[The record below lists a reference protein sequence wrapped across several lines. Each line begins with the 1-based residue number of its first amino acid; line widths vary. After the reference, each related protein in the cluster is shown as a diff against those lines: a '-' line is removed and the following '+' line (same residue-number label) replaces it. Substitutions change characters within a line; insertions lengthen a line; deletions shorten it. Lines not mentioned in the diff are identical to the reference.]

1 MDKKFEIILS
11 FIKDLSIETPDA
23 ETLLFVRENIDKY
36 QLGIDISSKPL
47 KNKMIEVSTKLSF
60 RDKSTN
66 EKKSVFEIDY
76 ASVVKIDEGK
86 DNIDWSVLSVNKNAE
101 NLIKNNL
108 DKISWFWLSEN
119 PIIFEIDYA
128 SVVKIDEGVNDK
140 KELGKILLCD
150 VQKEVYPELE
160 TIFVNLINKSC
171 YPNIKFEKKVD
182 FEKLY
187 SDKLN

>member
-11 FIKDLSIETPDA
+11 FIKDLSIETQDA

-47 KNKMIEVSTKLSF
+47 KNKMIEVSTKISF

-76 ASVVKIDEGK
+76 ASVVKIEE
-86 DNIDWSVLSVNKNAE
+86 S
-101 NLIKNNL
+101 
-108 DKISWFWLSEN
+108 
-119 PIIFEIDYA
+119 
-128 SVVKIDEGVNDK
+128 VNDK

-150 VQKEVYPELE
+150 IQKEVYPELE
-160 TIFVNLINKSC
+160 TIFVNLINKSG

>member
-76 ASVVKIDEGK
+76 ASVVKIDEG
-86 DNIDWSVLSVNKNAE
+86 
-101 NLIKNNL
+101 
-108 DKISWFWLSEN
+108 
-119 PIIFEIDYA
+119 
-128 SVVKIDEGVNDK
+128 VNDK
-140 KELGKILLCD
+140 EELGKILLCD

-160 TIFVNLINKSC
+160 TIFVNLINKSG

>member
-47 KNKMIEVSTKLSF
+47 KNKMIEVSTKISF

-66 EKKSVFEIDY
+66 EKKSVFEINY
-76 ASVVKIDEGK
+76 ASVVKIEE
-86 DNIDWSVLSVNKNAE
+86 S
-101 NLIKNNL
+101 
-108 DKISWFWLSEN
+108 
-119 PIIFEIDYA
+119 
-128 SVVKIDEGVNDK
+128 VNDK

-150 VQKEVYPELE
+150 IQKEVYPELE
-160 TIFVNLINKSC
+160 TIFVNLINKSG

>member
-76 ASVVKIDEGK
+76 ASVVKIDEG
-86 DNIDWSVLSVNKNAE
+86 
-101 NLIKNNL
+101 
-108 DKISWFWLSEN
+108 
-119 PIIFEIDYA
+119 
-128 SVVKIDEGVNDK
+128 VNDK
-140 KELGKILLCD
+140 KEHGKILLCD

-160 TIFVNLINKSC
+160 TIFVNLINKSG

>member
-76 ASVVKIDEGK
+76 ASVVKIDEG
-86 DNIDWSVLSVNKNAE
+86 
-101 NLIKNNL
+101 
-108 DKISWFWLSEN
+108 
-119 PIIFEIDYA
+119 
-128 SVVKIDEGVNDK
+128 VNDK
-140 KELGKILLCD
+140 KERGKILLCD
-150 VQKEVYPELE
+150 VQKEIYPELE
-160 TIFVNLINKSC
+160 AIFVNLINKSG

>member
-76 ASVVKIDEGK
+76 ASVVKIDE
-86 DNIDWSVLSVNKNAE
+86 S
-101 NLIKNNL
+101 
-108 DKISWFWLSEN
+108 
-119 PIIFEIDYA
+119 
-128 SVVKIDEGVNDK
+128 VNDK

-160 TIFVNLINKSC
+160 TIFVNLINKSG